1 MRRRIDF
8 DRGRGWHGCECQTLR
23 TGASRFVF
31 GSEVRR
37 RQDCRAAHLRRI
49 DRGLGARPRACARCA
64 TAGRSDDYPAR
75 SRCAEDQRRR
85 WRRRRA
91 RARAL
96 RTPGSLRRAPWPPIR
111 APSAAKRT
119 KYANR
124 APNWLTA
131 GSSPARRTANRNA
144 ASGCVA
150 APFAHGLRLNAT
162 PRGHSNL
169 GDIECKYTGWWN
181 RAYSISRLGQTRGQS
196 RFRPC
201 TPAC

>member
-8 DRGRGWHGCECQTLR
+8 DRGRGWRGCEDQTLR

-31 GSEVRR
+31 GNEVRG
-37 RQDCRAAHLRRI
+37 RQGRLAAHLRRI

-64 TAGRSDDYPAR
+64 AAGRSDDYPAR
-75 SRCAEDQRRR
+75 SRIPENQRRR
-85 WRRRRA
+85 WRRHRA

-96 RTPGSLRRAPWPPIR
+96 RTPGSLRRPPWLPIR

-144 ASGCVA
+144 ASGCVTS
-150 APFAHGLRLNAT
+150 P
-162 PRGHSNL
+162 
-169 GDIECKYTGWWN
+169 
-181 RAYSISRLGQTRGQS
+181 
-196 RFRPC
+196 FRPWAATQC
-201 TPAC
+201 APPASESLMPAARRATLPWLTNLVAGRLSHGRDVSG